1 VPINNGFRW
10 FSGFMG
16 RYAVQMMKIPITDE
30 NTFP

>member
-16 RYAVQMMKIPITDE
+16 KYVLMMKIPITDE
-30 NTFP
+30 NTYP